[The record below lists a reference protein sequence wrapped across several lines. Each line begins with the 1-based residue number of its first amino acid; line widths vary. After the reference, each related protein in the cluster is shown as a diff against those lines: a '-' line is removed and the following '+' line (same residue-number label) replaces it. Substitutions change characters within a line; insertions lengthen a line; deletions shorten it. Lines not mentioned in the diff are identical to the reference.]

1 MKKIYLVIGCLCILA
16 FAVLPAQA
24 FTAKDLT
31 VTIQQNGDAEFVLN
45 YDLSWLEQVAVFFKL
60 ADPAGELK
68 KGVEAEL
75 NRPIT
80 VVSAKSSSADVII
93 PAFADVTRNDGT
105 TTFTTPAFTFSH
117 AQQAVNKYWFASLVS
132 PHFTPQTTTLIFPDG
147 FKTYYQN
154 QIDIPSVTHQIG

>member
-1 MKKIYLVIGCLCILA
+1 MKKIYLVIGCFCILA

-45 YDLSWLEQVAVFFKL
+45 YDLSWVEQVAVYFKI

-68 KGVEAEL
+68 KGVETEL
-75 NRPIT
+75 DRPVT

-93 PAFADVTRNDGT
+93 PAFADATLKDGKT
-105 TTFTTPAFTFSH
+105 SLITPAFTFSR
-117 AQQAVNKYWFASLVS
+117 AQDAVNKYWFARLIS
-132 PHFTPQTTTLIFPDG
+132 PNFTPQTTTINFPDG
-147 FKTYYQN
+147 YRAYYQN
-154 QIDIPSVTHQIG
+154 KIDIPSIAHQI